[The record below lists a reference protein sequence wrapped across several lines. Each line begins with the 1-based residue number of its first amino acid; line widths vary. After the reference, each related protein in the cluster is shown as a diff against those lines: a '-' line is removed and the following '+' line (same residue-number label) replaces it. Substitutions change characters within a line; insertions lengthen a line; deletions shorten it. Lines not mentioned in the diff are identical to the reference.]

1 MVGAMRSLL
10 IAGLLLGA
18 VSCEKPQVAPTKRA
32 AINRT
37 GGTTFE
43 IVPTEGQHGYC
54 LAYTVSKSGLTRQL
68 TMSRTNQS
76 YECAASRPIGGHPYK
91 VPLNEGPVK
100 VFVFFTSQPVN
111 AASISQQILDAT
123 DRRALTLMNMRLP
136 GQANLEVLDFAPEE
150 DVAAEVGKLVEA
162 DAGVVAPPPVAVDA
176 GQP

>member
-1 MVGAMRSLL
+1 MRSLL

-18 VSCEKPQVAPTKRA
+18 VACEKPQVVATRRA

-43 IVPTEGQHGYC
+43 LVPAEGQHGYC

-76 YECAASRPIGGHPYK
+76 YECAAGRPIGGHPYK
-91 VPLNEGPVK
+91 VPLSEGPVK

-111 AASISQQILDAT
+111 AASISQQILDAPN
-123 DRRALTLMNMRLP
+123 RQSLSVMNMRLP
-136 GQANLEVLDFAPEE
+136 GQASLEVLDFAPEE
-150 DVAAEVGKLVEA
+150 DVAPEVGSLVEA
-162 DAGVVAPPPVAVDA
+162 DAGVVTVDA
-176 GQP
+176 GQQ